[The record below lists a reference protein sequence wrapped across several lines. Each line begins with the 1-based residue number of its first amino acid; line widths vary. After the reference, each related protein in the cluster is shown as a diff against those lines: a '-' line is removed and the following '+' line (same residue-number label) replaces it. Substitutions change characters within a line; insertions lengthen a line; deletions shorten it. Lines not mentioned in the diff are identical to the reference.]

1 MARQDRDSQY
11 GSGSYGSYNSSSTN
25 NSGRTQSYAVEII
38 IEKIIGILQPLKQ
51 QQKKLQQFLK
61 QIK

>member
-1 MARQDRDSQY
+1 MPRQDRDSQY
-11 GSGSYGSYNSSSTN
+11 GGGSYNSSTN
-25 NSGRTQSYAVEII
+25 NSGRIKAMVEII
-38 IEKIIGILQPLKQ
+38 IEKIIEILQPLRL

>member
-11 GSGSYGSYNSSSTN
+11 VVVDHIIL
-25 NSGRTQSYAVEII
+25 QQIILEELKAMVEII
-38 IEKIIGILQPLKQ
+38 IEKIIEILQPLRL